1 VASALLAGFLL
12 GFTIAASPGPIALLC
27 VRRTLARGW
36 PEGVASGLGAA
47 TADGCY
53 GGLAA
58 FGMAAITHLLV
69 SERRWLGLAGG
80 LVLLAVGVRGVIDR
94 SIPEPRPA
102 GGAATLVGAYGS
114 VTGLTMA
121 NPQTIISFAA
131 AFGMVGALGGFVPL
145 GLTVGVLAG
154 SAAWWAVLTG
164 AVALVRKRLGIE
176 ALRLLRTASGGLLA
190 VVGMVA
196 TLIAIAAR

>member
-12 GFTIAASPGPIALLC
+12 GFTIAASPGPIAMLC

-36 PEGVASGLGAA
+36 AEGFASGLGAA

-80 LVLLAVGVRGVIDR
+80 LVLVVVGVRGAVDA

-102 GGAATLVGAYGS
+102 GGAGNLVGAYGS
-114 VTGLTMA
+114 VVGLTLA
-121 NPQTIISFAA
+121 NPQTIVSFAA
-131 AFGMVGALGGFVPL
+131 AFGMVGTLGGFAPL
-145 GLTVGVLAG
+145 GLTAGVLAG
-154 SAAWWAVLTG
+154 SAAWWAALSG
-164 AVALVRKRLGIE
+164 AVALVRKRLGIG

-190 VVGMVA
+190 VLGVTAMLVA
-196 TLIAIAAR
+196 LASR